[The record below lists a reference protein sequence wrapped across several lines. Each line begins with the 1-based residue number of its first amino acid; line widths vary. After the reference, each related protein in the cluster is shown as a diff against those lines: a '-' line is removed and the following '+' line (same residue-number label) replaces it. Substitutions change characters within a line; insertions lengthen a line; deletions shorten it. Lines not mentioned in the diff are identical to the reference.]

1 MTQVS
6 RGFPDREEDARK
18 GDAGRVLVV
27 GGSAEYPST
36 PAIAALAAARAGADV
51 VSTLSPDR
59 SAAAVATHAMDIIA
73 GPLDGDRLGLDHID
87 TVVDRAGR
95 ADAMVIGN
103 GLGRD
108 EETLEA
114 GLSVLERTDC
124 PVVVDADMLH
134 ADLSPELFEE
144 RKALLTPH
152 RGEFEMLYE
161 EPEGPPGALKQ
172 KVKHAARTLGA
183 PVLLKGPDDIVSDG
197 ERTEWSSAGV
207 PEMARGGT
215 GDLLAGIAGTLLA
228 RTDPVRAGHI
238 AAACNGIAGRL
249 AVEDQGDSVLVGHIL
264 GRYPDAIHSLRE
276 KGSI

>member
-27 GGSAEYPST
+27 GGSAQYPST
-36 PAIAALAAARAGADV
+36 PAIVALGAARTGADV
-51 VSTLSPDR
+51 VSTLSPRR
-59 SAAAVATHAMDIIA
+59 SADAVATQAMDIIA
-73 GPLDGDRLGLDHID
+73 RPLDGARLDQDHVD
-87 TVVDRAGR
+87 TVVEAAGR

-108 EETLEA
+108 AQTLEA
-114 GLSVLERTDC
+114 GLAVLDGTDC
-124 PVVVDADMLH
+124 PVVVDADMLY
-134 ADLSPELFEE
+134 ADLSPGLFDG
-144 RKALLTPH
+144 RKTVLTPH
-152 RGEFEMLYE
+152 RGEFEALYD
-161 EPEGPPGALKQ
+161 EPEGPPGALKEQ
-172 KVKHAARTLGA
+172 VKHAARTLGA

-215 GDLLAGIAGTLLA
+215 GDLLAGAVATLLT
-228 RTDPVRAGHI
+228 RTDPVRAGHL

-249 AVEDQGDSVLVGHIL
+249 AAEEQGDSMLVGHIL
-264 GRYPDAIHSLRE
+264 GSYPAAIRALRE
-276 KGSI
+276 RGTI